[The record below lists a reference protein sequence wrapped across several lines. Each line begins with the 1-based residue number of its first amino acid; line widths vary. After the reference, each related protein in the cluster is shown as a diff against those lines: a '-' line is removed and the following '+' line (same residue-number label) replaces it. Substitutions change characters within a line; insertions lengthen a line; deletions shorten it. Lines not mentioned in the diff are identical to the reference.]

1 MNQPSATSQPAPK
14 IVVLGSINMDL
25 VIRCARLPLPGQTV
39 LADSSA
45 EFCGGKGANQAVAAA
60 LAGADV
66 TMIGAVGDDAF
77 ADRLLNNLRQHGIH
91 DACVA
96 RRVDQSSGLA
106 IISVEQQG
114 QNSIVVVSGAN
125 ASVSPADVRA
135 AEAIIEGGDLLL
147 VQLEIPLDTVL
158 AGIDL
163 AKRAGVKVVLDP
175 APAPSDVP
183 PELLK
188 VDVLCPNESEAAEL
202 TGSPVES
209 LDDACRAA
217 ETLHHRG
224 AEHVALTLGER
235 GTLLFSQGTSEIIP
249 AYPIDAVDT
258 TAAGDAFAGAFATRW
273 SQTGNLQ
280 EAVRYANAAGAL
292 AASQHGAQASMA
304 NHQSIENLI
313 RSQA

>member
-1 MNQPSATSQPAPK
+1 MNQTSATSHPAPK

-25 VIRCARLPLPGQTV
+25 VVRCARLPLPGQTV

-60 LAGADV
+60 VAGADV

-96 RRVDQSSGLA
+96 RRVDQASGLA
-106 IISVEQQG
+106 VISVDQQG

-125 ASVSPADVRA
+125 GSVSPADVRA
-135 AEAIIEGGDLLL
+135 AEAIIEGCDLLL

-158 AGIDL
+158 AGIKL
-163 AKRAGVKVVLDP
+163 AQQAGVKVVLDP

-202 TGSPVES
+202 TGRPVES
-209 LDDACRAA
+209 LDDARRAA

-224 AEHVALTLGER
+224 ADHVALTLGER
-235 GTLLFSQGTSEIIP
+235 GTLLYSQGTSEIIP

-273 SQTGNLQ
+273 SQTGDLQ

-313 RSQA
+313 RSQV